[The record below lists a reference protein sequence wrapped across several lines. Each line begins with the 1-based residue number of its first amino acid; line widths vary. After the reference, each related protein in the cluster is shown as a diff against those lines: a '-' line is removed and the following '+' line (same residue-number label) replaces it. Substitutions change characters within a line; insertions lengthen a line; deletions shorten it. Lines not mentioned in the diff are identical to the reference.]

1 MGIIKVN
8 GTTINQDSYVYPL
21 PEIIFQT
28 TRNLEDIKHL
38 GSGVAKNEN
47 GYLYFYA
54 DADWKSNPT
63 VYIGESK
70 NSIQSRHNATHKK
83 SSWLKGIT
91 YPFVGIVNSP
101 IQLWDTDTRRAI
113 ESQTIYEA
121 SKRGFI
127 IVNSENAT
135 WANGADTH
143 EKVNQ
148 QYVND
153 VATLIIEYLMHHT
166 GWNGQYVD
174 KIEQEVSESRLSAG
188 QPLEDQHPS
197 SKREDNAEDFAIK
210 PPSKSN
216 TNPTVKDLVESG
228 ILPTGPIHAISPRYP
243 GSAILTAD
251 GKIVIAGKAYTSP
264 STAGGEHKRLTNPHV
279 SDPNGWTF
287 WGVKDSSGNLT
298 TLSSYR
304 AQYLMVADR
313 RAGTSQ

>member
-1 MGIIKVN
+1 MGLIKVN
-8 GTTINQDSYVYPL
+8 GATINQDSYVYPL
-21 PEIIFQT
+21 PEIVFQT
-28 TRNLEDIKHL
+28 TRNLEDVKHL
-38 GSGVAKNEN
+38 GSGVAKNDN

-101 IQLWDTDTRRAI
+101 MQLWDTDTRRAI

-143 EKVNQ
+143 DKVNQ
-148 QYVND
+148 HYVND
-153 VATLIIEYLMHHT
+153 VAALIIEYLMHHT

-174 KIEQEVSESRLSAG
+174 KIEQQVSESQLLAG
-188 QPLEDQHPS
+188 KPSEDQHS
-197 SKREDNAEDFAIK
+197 SPKHGGSGKEFTIK
-210 PPSKSN
+210 PPVKSN

-228 ILPTGPIHAISPRYP
+228 ILPVGIIKAIAPRYP
-243 GSAILTAD
+243 GSATLTAE
-251 GKIVIAGKAYTSP
+251 GKIVVAGKAYTSP
-264 STAGGEHKRLTNPHV
+264 STAGGEHKRLTNPSV

-287 WGVKDSSGNLT
+287 WGVEDSSGNTT
-298 TLSSYR
+298 TLSAYR
-304 AQYLMVADR
+304 AQYLMMADR
-313 RAGTSQ
+313 SAE